1 MGAVS
6 FFLVFLAIVLI
17 GATLWAGTGGS
28 RGLLRRFR
36 RSTAPDAGRPV
47 PDAGTD
53 VAAAPGGPDTAVADA
68 GTDTAAAHGGQ
79 DTAVAADAGT
89 DVAAA
94 PPGPETAVADAG
106 TDAAA
111 AHAAGTDAAAASAV
125 GSDSRGTEAAGKK
138 GAKPDAPARGLL
150 FGGFEQPPANL
161 PPVLLPAE
169 AAPADIDRIR
179 FSLGLR
185 GYRMDQVDQ
194 VLDELRDQIA
204 AKDEEVARLRARLA
218 VADRTD
224 ADRVVPQ
231 RAAPPE
237 SGA

>member
-28 RGLLRRFR
+28 RGLLQRFR
-36 RSTAPDAGRPV
+36 RSTAPDSGRTA

-53 VAAAPGGPDTAVADA
+53 GAAAPAGPDHSGAPA
-68 GTDTAAAHGGQ
+68 
-79 DTAVAADAGT
+79 AGT
-89 DVAAA
+89 DVGAA
-94 PPGPETAVADAG
+94 TAG
-106 TDAAA
+106 
-111 AHAAGTDAAAASAV
+111 
-125 GSDSRGTEAAGKK
+125 GSDSPGTEAAEQK
-138 GAKPDAPARGLL
+138 AARPEAPAHGLL

-169 AAPADIDRIR
+169 AAPADIDRVR

-194 VLDELRDQIA
+194 VLDELRDQLA

-218 VADRTD
+218 DPNRADAHRTD
-224 ADRVVPQ
+224 ADQMDARRVEAES
-231 RAAPPE
+231 AASPE
-237 SGA
+237 SGP